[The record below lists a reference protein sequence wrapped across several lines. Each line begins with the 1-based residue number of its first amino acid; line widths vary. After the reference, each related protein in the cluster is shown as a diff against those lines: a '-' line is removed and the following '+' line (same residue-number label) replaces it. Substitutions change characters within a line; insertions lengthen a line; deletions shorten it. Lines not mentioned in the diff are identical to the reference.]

1 MYLIFV
7 VYAFVYVQHSV
18 NPGFKSFINKAGM
31 VVSAVT
37 IVQVSTW
44 STGVDVTVTFGF
56 FFSFLKM
63 FICADELHRALT
75 AVC

>member
-18 NPGFKSFINKAGM
+18 NPGFMLKSFINKAGV

-37 IVQVSTW
+37 IVQVSTG
-44 STGVDVTVTFGF
+44 STGVDVTVQMN
-56 FFSFLKM
+56 S
-63 FICADELHRALT
+63 IEH
-75 AVC
+75 